1 MSADS
6 NARVTSAF
14 CVHRRIRSQT
24 RVRSAARRHTH
35 RFATG
40 IEKSK
45 PWGVKVKISL
55 GNQTLLGMV
64 AGAIVG
70 FAVGPQIEAIQ
81 IVGDIFLRMLQMAIV
96 PLIYV
101 SVTTA
106 IANMGDVKKL
116 GRVGLNAV
124 ILFLATSMSA
134 SVFGVIIGRVFS
146 PGSGVVLKDLPPVTQ
161 LAETPSFAKIL
172 LGVFPTNIMQAMSEA
187 NMLQIIT
194 FALFSGVGILMLN
207 EPHRERISGLFD
219 TLFQFI
225 MKILGLVIATS
236 PIGVFAL
243 MAVTAGKYGVQVVGP
258 LAKFIATMYVGF
270 ALHLVLFMF
279 VLYFVLTRR
288 NPFAF
293 FRSISPIWITSLST
307 CSTKATMPVAM
318 EVTEHKIGVSKD
330 IVGFIVPLGAS
341 TNMDGSALWFGVVAL
356 FVSQLLGI
364 EMSMSQ
370 QFMAIFV
377 AVLMTMGSTGIP
389 GGTFVQTAVFLR
401 TMGMPLEVMGLL
413 GGIYRIID
421 MGLTTMN
428 VLGTV
433 FVTAI
438 VGHMEKRR
446 TESMAATPTGTV
458 AAQETGRAA

>member
-1 MSADS
+1 M
-6 NARVTSAF
+6 
-14 CVHRRIRSQT
+14 
-24 RVRSAARRHTH
+24 
-35 RFATG
+35 
-40 IEKSK
+40 
-45 PWGVKVKISL
+45 KISL

-64 AGAIVG
+64 AGGIVG
-70 FAVGPQIEAIQ
+70 FAVGPAIEPIQ

-96 PLIYV
+96 PLIYI

-106 IANMGDVKKL
+106 IANMGDIKKL
-116 GRVGLNAV
+116 GRVGLKAV
-124 ILFLATSMSA
+124 VLFLSTAVSA
-134 SVFGVIIGRVFS
+134 SVFGVIIGRIFN
-146 PGSGVVLKDLPPVTQ
+146 PGSGVTLKDLPAVKE

-172 LGVFPTNIMQAMSEA
+172 VGIFPTNIMQAMSEA
-187 NMLQIIT
+187 NMLQVIV
-194 FALFSGVGILMLN
+194 FALFSGVGILMLD
-207 EPHRERISGLFD
+207 EPHRGRLSGLFD

-225 MKILGLVIATS
+225 MKILRLVIATS

-243 MAVTAGKYGVQVVGP
+243 MAVTAGKYGVQVIGP
-258 LAKFIATMYVGF
+258 LAKFIVTMYAGF
-270 ALHLVLFMF
+270 ALHLLLFLF

-288 NPFAF
+288 SPLAF
-293 FRSISPIWITSLST
+293 FRTISPIWITSLST
-307 CSTKATMPVAM
+307 CSTKATMPIAM
-318 EVTEHKIGVSKD
+318 DIVENKIGVSKD
-330 IVGFIVPLGAS
+330 VSGFIIPLGAS
-341 TNMDGSALWFGVVAL
+341 TNMDGSALWYAVVAL

-364 EMSMSQ
+364 EMSLTQ
-370 QFMAIFV
+370 QFMTIFV

-438 VGHMEKRR
+438 VGHMERIRR
-446 TESMAATPTGTV
+446 NGRL
-458 AAQETGRAA
+458 ETGS